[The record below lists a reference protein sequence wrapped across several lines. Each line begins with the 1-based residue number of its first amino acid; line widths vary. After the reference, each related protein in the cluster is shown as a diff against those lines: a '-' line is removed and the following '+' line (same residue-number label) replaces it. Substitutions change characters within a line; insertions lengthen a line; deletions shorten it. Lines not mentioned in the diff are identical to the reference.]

1 VCVDGDSGL
10 KDIFHVWQTTAR
22 ETF

>member
-1 VCVDGDSGL
+1 VCVDGDAWL
-10 KDIFHVWQTTAR
+10 KNVFHVWQTTAR